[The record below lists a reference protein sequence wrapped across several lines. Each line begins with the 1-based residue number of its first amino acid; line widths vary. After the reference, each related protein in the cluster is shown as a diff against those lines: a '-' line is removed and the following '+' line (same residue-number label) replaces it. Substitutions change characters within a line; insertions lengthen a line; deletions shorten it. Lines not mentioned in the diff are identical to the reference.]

1 MIDAK
6 SWRKKD
12 PYRTRELAKYG
23 DSALPSREFILT
35 WLEEQG
41 KLLTFSQIVKAFG
54 LNEEESALL
63 QYRLKAMISAAQLM
77 RNRQGR
83 FGIVSKMDLV
93 AGFVVGHQEGYGF
106 FSPENG
112 EPDGFIPPKYMAEL
126 MHGDKILARVKEED
140 ENGRKDYA
148 PVEILE
154 RAQKRIVGKL
164 ASKQG
169 IWYLIPEN
177 RRLTHRL
184 ILPQDALG
192 GAREGEVIIG
202 EITAYPTRF
211 QQPIGKV
218 VAVLGEAMSAGMEVE
233 IAIENHNIPHEFSEE
248 VRRQCEKI
256 PDILTDEDYQGRLDL
271 RHLPMVTIDGIT
283 SRDFDDAVYAEK
295 RGENYRLYVAI
306 ADVSHYVLPDSPLDS
321 EAYLRG
327 NSVYFPDRVIPMLP
341 EKLSNGLCSLNPNVD
356 RLAMVCEMTI
366 SPEGSIKRSAFH
378 TAVIHS
384 HARLTYETVEQILF
398 MEDRPMRESFAALLR
413 PLESLKAV
421 YHILAAA
428 RKQRGVIDFHATEPE
443 FIYSSEGK
451 IEAIKARSRLQSH
464 KLIEECM
471 IIANVCAA
479 KYITRNK
486 LPALYRVHDE
496 PSADRLAKLIE
507 FLGKRGI
514 KWQGSKDDA
523 TPAQFSAILAQ
534 CINRPD
540 YDQIEIMVLRSMSQ
554 AIYIP
559 ENRGHFGLALENYT
573 HFTSPIRRYP
583 DLLVHRA
590 IRFNLNG
597 GKKSEYFYSEANMNE
612 KGKHCSMTE
621 RRADEATRDAMDFL
635 KCEFMSH
642 RLGEVFTGRI
652 SNITNFGFFV
662 RLDEIYIDG
671 LVHISSLTN
680 DYYHYNT
687 DTFSLNGERSGYR
700 FSVMDEVTIRVAK
713 VNTDERKI
721 DFELLA
727 HKGSPLVRQNKKANK
742 SGKKY
747 AKKTTQAVENKKQSN
762 KQRKKKKKS

>member
-6 SWRKKD
+6 NWRKKD
-12 PYRTRELAKYG
+12 PYRARELAKYG
-23 DSALPSREFILT
+23 NSALPSREFILS
-35 WLEEQG
+35 WLEAQG
-41 KLLTFSQIVKAFG
+41 KLLTFAQITKAFA

-77 RNRQGR
+77 CNRQGR

-93 AGFVVGHQEGYGF
+93 AGFVVGHREGYGF

-112 EPDGFIPPKYMAEL
+112 EQDGFIPPKYMAEL
-126 MHGDKILARVKEED
+126 MHGDKVLARVKEED

-154 RAQKRIVGKL
+154 RGQKRIVGKL
-164 ASKQG
+164 AAKQG

-184 ILPQDALG
+184 IIPQDALG

-248 VRRQCEKI
+248 VRFQCEKL
-256 PDILTDEDYQGRLDL
+256 PDALTDADYQGRLDL
-271 RHLPMVTIDGIT
+271 RHLPLVTIDGIT

-306 ADVSHYVLPDSPLDS
+306 ADVGHYVLPDSPLDT

-366 SPEGSIKRSAFH
+366 SPEGTIKRSAFH
-378 TAVIHS
+378 EAVIRS

-398 MEDRPMRESFAALLR
+398 TEDRLIRESFVALLR
-413 PLESLKAV
+413 PLENLKTV
-421 YHILAAA
+421 YRILAAA
-428 RKQRGVIDFHATEPE
+428 REKRGVIDFHTTEPE
-443 FIYSSEGK
+443 FIYDSEGK
-451 IEAIKARSRLQSH
+451 IEAIKARPRLQSH

-479 KYITRNK
+479 KYISRYK

-496 PSADRLAKLIE
+496 PSTDRLAKLIE

-514 KWQGSKDDA
+514 KWQGNKEEA
-523 TPAQFSAILAQ
+523 TPAQFAEVLGQ
-534 CINRPD
+534 CVHRPD
-540 YDQIEIMVLRSMSQ
+540 YSQIEIMVLRSMSQ
-554 AIYIP
+554 AIYVP
-559 ENRGHFGLALENYT
+559 ENRGHFGLALDSYT

-590 IRFNLNG
+590 IRFKLKG
-597 GKKSEYFYSEANMNE
+597 GKKSEYFYSEASMEE

-635 KCEFMSH
+635 KCEFMGH
-642 RLGEVFTGRI
+642 HLGEIFIGRI

-662 RLDEIYIDG
+662 TLDEIYIDG
-671 LVHISSLTN
+671 LVHISTLTN
-680 DYYHYNT
+680 DYYHYNA

-700 FSVMDEVTIRVAK
+700 FFVMDEVTVRVAK

-721 DFELLA
+721 DFELMA
-727 HKGSPLVRQNKKANK
+727 HKGKPLPEQSRKVAAT
-742 SGKKY
+742 GKKQPTKS
-747 AKKTTQAVENKKQSN
+747 KKTPNKP
-762 KQRKKKKKS
+762 RKKKKKS